1 MNSRHKK
8 GKSVPPQLRSGAV
21 VANIRAVDEES
32 VIISKNVGK
41 STINFLEEEEDIE
54 WQVSNL

>member
-54 WQVSNL
+54 

>member
-8 GKSVPPQLRSGAV
+8 GKSVPPQLRNGGIV
-21 VANIRAVDEES
+21 TNIRAVDEES
-32 VIISKNVGK
+32 VIISKNAGK

-54 WQVSNL
+54 